1 MRHPPAEHPHIVVH
15 SPALDGSRRVTEGD
29 ETLGVA
35 THADDVGE
43 ILRLADLYV
52 TDVEG
57 SDLIEWQGGGR
68 TTGRDCRNTTRGR
81 ERVGTPGDVGRLR
94 KPQIQL

>member
-1 MRHPPAEHPHIVVH
+1 MVH
-15 SPALDGSRRVTEGD
+15 SPALDGSRRVTEGE

-35 THADDVGE
+35 THVDDVAE

-57 SDLIEWQGGGR
+57 SDLIEWQGGGPDDWPGLSEHHE
-68 TTGRDCRNTTRGR
+68 TPQTGTA
-81 ERVGTPGDVGRLR
+81 GDVGRLR
-94 KPQIQL
+94 NPQINL